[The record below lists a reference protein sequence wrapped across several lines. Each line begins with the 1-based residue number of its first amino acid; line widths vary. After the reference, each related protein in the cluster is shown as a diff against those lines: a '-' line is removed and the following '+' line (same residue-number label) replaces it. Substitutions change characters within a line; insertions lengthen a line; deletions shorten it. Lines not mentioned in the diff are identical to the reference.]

1 MLSFIREKGHGE
13 PSGQEPP
20 RPRRVGRTP
29 PNGAGDLKRDEVQG
43 PCLETH
49 EETQGQGCPQTQE
62 NALGTQQEYLTVAAR
77 DKKNVRR
84 STILLGGLFILGLL
98 CLWFMIKK
106 SSPQTATASS
116 GKVSTEEA
124 QIETAIAQLT
134 GVRSEMFTRM
144 GEIVKKF
151 YEFSDV
157 QQVKVDSLHA
167 QPLQAA
173 LAGGQRS
180 GVAGVVREDLRDE
193 EDAVAPPRDRVG
205 DDRLRNARRRPAADQ
220 QDGEE
225 DGRRDERQRR
235 ARPHRR
241 GRRYRMCAHRK
252 IPFLCVSSASAR
264 TGRSRDSWRRSPPVS
279 RPGPRRAG
287 G

>member
-29 PNGAGDLKRDEVQG
+29 TNGAGDLNRNEVQG
-43 PCLETH
+43 PRLETH

-106 SSPQTATASS
+106 SSPQTAAASP

-134 GVRSEMFTRM
+134 GVRSEMFSRM
-144 GEIVKKF
+144 DEIGKKF

-157 QQVKVDSLHA
+157 QQVKVDELVKNPFKHEIFLGSLKEKSDTEIMR
-167 QPLQAA
+167 Q
-173 LAGGQRS
+173 GQLRQQTKDMQLLS
-180 GVAGVVREDLRDE
+180 IVATDTGKCCVIDDKRLYEGDSIRGFNVRQIGDSTVLLESDGVEIILKLSE
-193 EDAVAPPRDRVG
+193 
-205 DDRLRNARRRPAADQ
+205 
-220 QDGEE
+220 
-225 DGRRDERQRR
+225 
-235 ARPHRR
+235 
-241 GRRYRMCAHRK
+241 
-252 IPFLCVSSASAR
+252 
-264 TGRSRDSWRRSPPVS
+264 
-279 RPGPRRAG
+279 
-287 G
+287 